1 MDVQTMAIVAKVYVF
16 VTLDGKDKIALK
28 SFHVFLPI
36 VVVVGSACWAPATA
50 TKVGKVPTA
59 V

>member
-1 MDVQTMAIVAKVYVF
+1 MAIVATVYVF